1 MATAKKKTAPKK
13 AATKAT
19 AKRTVVAKPA
29 RASVAATKKPVQ
41 QSGTYGTRV
50 QVLATLFALLCVLF
64 AATAYTNY

>member
-13 AATKAT
+13 APTKAT
-19 AKRTVVAKPA
+19 KRAVAVKPVRTGATAAKQPA
-29 RASVAATKKPVQ
+29 RQPETHS
-41 QSGTYGTRV
+41 TRV